1 MILRLKNLSKLII
14 FTACCALFS
23 CSLINDQETQYII
36 VKQTYGSGNPKMI
49 NAAILITDK
58 DEIKRT
64 RETILPISY
73 RDFVFPCGYDY
84 DFLFWKNTDSLTH
97 LVQVNKGCEEIIA
110 NNNEL
115 NEIIA
120 RYANQLRTAPTYF
133 IYNLELPASMDPE
146 DVIEQLKES
155 GLLLFFIEDPSMR
168 YSKISFNYIE
178 SNNISINA
186 PDSIKL
192 NNEKFL
198 LKSAELKIRNIID
211 KVNKIQSIVYDSI
224 QYYASPISYNAV
236 CEIVNLSFKNGSD
249 LSKEIEL
256 IKNEG
261 GKQIHEF
268 NPSVYYIQLLDKSN
282 NIEEIKSKIK
292 GYKFIKKVYLYPR
305 TIDNPDY
312 DGSLPGVPPP
322 ALEKEK

>member
-1 MILRLKNLSKLII
+1 M
-14 FTACCALFS
+14 
-23 CSLINDQETQYII
+23 
-36 VKQTYGSGNPKMI
+36 
-49 NAAILITDK
+49 
-58 DEIKRT
+58 
-64 RETILPISY
+64 
-73 RDFVFPCGYDY
+73 
-84 DFLFWKNTDSLTH
+84 
-97 LVQVNKGCEEIIA
+97 
-110 NNNEL
+110 

-120 RYANQLRTAPTYF
+120 CYANQLRTAPTYF
-133 IYNLELPASMDPE
+133 IYNLELPASMEPE

-155 GLLLFFIEDPSMR
+155 GLLLFFIENPSMR

-198 LKSAELKIRNIID
+198 LKAAELKIKNIID
-211 KVNKIQSIVYDSI
+211 KVNKIQSTIYDSI
-224 QYYASPISYNAV
+224 QYYALPISNNTV
-236 CEIVNLSFKNGSD
+236 CEIINISFKNGTD
-249 LSKEIEL
+249 LSKVIEL

-312 DGSLPGVPPP
+312 DGYLSGVPPP
-322 ALEKEK
+322 VLEKEK